1 MRNLFFP
8 APEIQT
14 TSQCTLLSDLF
25 SLGMVICAVF
35 NSGKSLIEANH
46 SNTTYMKQ
54 FEVVRQ
60 GWMIHLFHGFCPTG
74 PESNKDVLIAK
85 LVSYHS

>member
-1 MRNLFFP
+1 MNSVHFCFA

-25 SLGMVICAVF
+25 SLGMVICALF
-35 NSGKSLIEANH
+35 NNGRSLIEANH

-54 FEVVRQ
+54 FEVVSDTIRERRPCF
-60 GWMIHLFHGFCPTG
+60 L
-74 PESNKDVLIAK
+74 ERVA
-85 LVSYHS
+85 VS